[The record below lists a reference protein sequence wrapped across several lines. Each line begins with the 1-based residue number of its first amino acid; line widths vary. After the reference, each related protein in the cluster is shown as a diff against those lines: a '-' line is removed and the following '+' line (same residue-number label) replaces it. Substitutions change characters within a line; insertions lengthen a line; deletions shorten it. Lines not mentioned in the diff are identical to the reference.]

1 MSGGKKSS
9 AAANASSIK
18 YGAGSTTM
26 LSIRYLLP
34 RIIVAVFVV
43 VTVIDCLTLAAG
55 LGKVSGIREIKDYKV
70 RVLYKDGR
78 SAWYNQDY
86 YPVLNAGDTITYY
99 LMVPEDMNPDNYSL
113 CFYQYHSV
121 ISVRVD
127 GKAIYEWGID
137 ERQNNRMYG
146 NEYCMV
152 PMSEYNAGKAVTVAV
167 KQMEGSNSNHRTYF
181 ALVPQD
187 QVRWYPL
194 NGNRLYFVL
203 YGAIFSFAVLAIV
216 LLVVLSF
223 MSEVPLLPGLYLFI
237 FAADASA
244 WQLSSKRL
252 FYVLFANTQICSVS
266 EYVTLYSCL
275 VPLFLFLGEEHTDI
289 RMRRIYR
296 GAASVLGA
304 IFAVVMTLHLT
315 GIRHLVWFESTIY
328 TAEVIS
334 IVLTM
339 LSEIVISR
347 DGRTEHMRVI
357 RYGYLAAGVLAII
370 QKVFL
375 TASSILPPNRFT
387 ILLSRSDMISVSII
401 VMLCDFGF
409 ILVQGLV
416 RSSIKLEEEKQAE
429 YMAYHD
435 LLTGMHNRAYCER
448 AMDEITIENAYAI
461 FFFDVDHLKM
471 ANDRYGHEIADMLIC
486 ATARMISMAAGGID
500 AFAGRWGGDEF
511 IMVLRD
517 INKLS
522 LVSRRLDEGV
532 KAVNESGIFEFDF
545 SVSCGTAMH
554 FPGDEEDI
562 SAVRILADKR
572 MYENKALHH
581 ASRV

>member
-1 MSGGKKSS
+1 MSGSKKSS

-99 LMVPEDMNPDNYSL
+99 MMVPEDMNPDNYSL

-121 ISVRVD
+121 ISVRVN
-127 GKAIYEWGID
+127 GKAIYECGID

-146 NEYCMV
+146 DEYCMV
-152 PMSEYNAGKAVTVAV
+152 PMSEYDAGKAVTVAV

-203 YGAIFSFAVLAIV
+203 YGAIFSFAVIAIV
-216 LLVVLSF
+216 LHIVLSF
-223 MSEVPLLPGLYLFI
+223 MSKAPLLPGLYLFI

-296 GAASVLGA
+296 GAASVLA
-304 IFAVVMTLHLT
+304 
-315 GIRHLVWFESTIY
+315 
-328 TAEVIS
+328 
-334 IVLTM
+334 
-339 LSEIVISR
+339 EIVISR

-357 RYGYLAAGVLAII
+357 RNGYMAAGVLAIV
-370 QKVFL
+370 QMASL
-375 TASSILPPNRFT
+375 TASAKLPPNRFT
-387 ILLSRSDMISVSII
+387 ILLSRSDMISISII

-471 ANDRYGHEIADMLIC
+471 ANDRYGHEIGDMLIC